1 MKINYEMIKDKGACK
16 NGLDWLKSAIGNDDA
31 EYQDILDRLAR
42 EKKYNWAEWLLNKIG
57 SEKTELK
64 IDGNLT
70 TESIFFAGQ
79 ILVTGNIKVAIT
91 IKAGLGIE
99 AGEGIK
105 AGWGIEAGEGIEAVL
120 GIEAVRGI
128 KAGEGIKAGD
138 GIKAGEGIEAGLG
151 IEAGEGFGIFA
162 GLKIKICDWSCNA
175 KISAKIKPQ
184 NIVSGCFC
192 EIQSSISDNKRQVIK

>member
-70 TESIFFAGQ
+70 TESIFFAGH

-105 AGWGIEAGEGIEAVL
+105 AGWGIE
-120 GIEAVRGI
+120 
-128 KAGEGIKAGD
+128 
-138 GIKAGEGIEAGLG
+138 AGEGIEAGLG